1 MAFTVQARLP
11 TLPQAPQS
19 WPFLGRPTLW
29 ICGKVYGLLN
39 LKLHPLIYTATVA
52 ELVPVE
58 QLLNLFQPMAF
69 PFLFHVTQPSIGECK
84 RILLFLDHF

>member
-29 ICGKVYGLLN
+29 ICGKVYGLL
-39 LKLHPLIYTATVA
+39 
-52 ELVPVE
+52 
-58 QLLNLFQPMAF
+58 
-69 PFLFHVTQPSIGECK
+69 
-84 RILLFLDHF
+84 